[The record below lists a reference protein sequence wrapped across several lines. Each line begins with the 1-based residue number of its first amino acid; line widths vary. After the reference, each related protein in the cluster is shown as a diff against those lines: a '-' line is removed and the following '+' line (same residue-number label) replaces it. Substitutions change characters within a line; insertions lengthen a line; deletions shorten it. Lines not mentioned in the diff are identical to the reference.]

1 MLKVSVIVTNYN
13 YSSFIGRCLRSLL
26 SQSMPTEEYE
36 VIVVDD
42 GSTDNSRE
50 IIESFGDKINAIYV
64 ENGGVAKAS
73 NIGIQAAKGPFV
85 MRVDADDYV
94 NPHMLLIM
102 SEALFWNPDFGFV
115 YCDHFRV
122 DEREERVERIRL
134 NTVDKLYNHGA
145 GILFRKANLESLG
158 LYDVDIDNCEDFDLL
173 IRYLKNWD
181 GYHVKMPLYRYTQH
195 GNSLT
200 DNIEQRTEREKT
212 VREKHNLYPDYT
224 HEASR
229 ILDGKKIDGQ
239 E

>member
-13 YSSFIGRCLRSLL
+13 YGPFLERCLRSLL
-26 SQSMPTEEYE
+26 SQSMPRDEYE

-42 GSTDNSRE
+42 GSTDNSRDV
-50 IIESFGDKINAIYV
+50 IESFGDNIAPIFV
-64 ENGGVAKAS
+64 TNGGVAKAS
-73 NIGIQAAKGPFV
+73 NIGIQAAKAPFV

-94 NPHMLLIM
+94 NPHTLLVM

-158 LYDVDIDNCEDFDLL
+158 LYDVDLDNCEDFDLL

-181 GYHVKMPLYRYTQH
+181 GYHIKMPLYRYSQH
-195 GNSLT
+195 GDSLT
-200 DNIEQRTEREKT
+200 DNTQQRTDSENI
-212 VREKHNLYPDYT
+212 VRERHNLYPDYT

-229 ILDGKKIDGQ
+229 IFDGKKIDGQ
-239 E
+239 D